1 MCKSK
6 VGVMWV
12 SVALIKHILNDRVIR
27 KKKRGSRTVMNTLN
41 RELMDSGC
49 VKETVR

>member
-12 SVALIKHILNDRVIR
+12 SVALMKHILNDKVIR
-27 KKKRGSRTVMNTLN
+27 KKRGSRTVMSTLN
-41 RELMDSGC
+41 REPTDSGC